1 MANLPRSRHR
11 VKIALLACA
20 VVDVLALAVLI
31 SPLARPSSSG
41 QKEFLDVRAQVQK
54 KMRQVI
60 PPDQVDT
67 RVQEARKQID
77 QFYRDRLPA
86 EASAISVELGK
97 LASESGVQL
106 ATAHYNA
113 TDTDVADLE
122 QVTVTAN
129 LSGNYLQI
137 VKFINLLER
146 DHLFFIVDNVNLV
159 ERGTGGTV
167 SLQVVAETY
176 LRKQA

>member
-1 MANLPRSRHR
+1 MANLAQARRTLR
-11 VKIALLACA
+11 VALVMCALLAVAA
-20 VVDVLALAVLI
+20 VAVLV

-41 QKEFLDVRAQVQK
+41 QNEFLDVRAKVQQ
-54 KMRQVI
+54 KMKQVI

-77 QFYRDRLPA
+77 RFYDDRLPA
-86 EASAISVELGK
+86 EASTISVELGK
-97 LASESGVQL
+97 LAAESGVHL
-106 ATAHYNA
+106 STAHYA
-113 TDTDVADLE
+113 AADTDVSDLE

-159 ERGTGGTV
+159 ERGSGGLV
-167 SLQVVAETY
+167 GLQVVAETY